1 MHVNNL
7 RIDDVLYGTINNKT
21 NNKVYITLESIN
33 GNYSSWIFLESNSVY
48 YKKLNINDRIKVK
61 VQNINFRFKY
71 TINLLLVPSKKLLV
85 LDLNGILIERNYGNR
100 TAQKYNNM
108 DQFLNFCCNVF
119 DVVIWSCSKK
129 NKLEVNTLGNLNRF
143 IAILDQDHS
152 TSKWPE
158 RSVVSSE
165 KPLFLKEIEK
175 LQNILLNYNLY
186 YDINQILMIDDH
198 FEKFRE
204 NPTGSGLYFDNII
217 DKKNSFLSD
226 NGLLRTILSEYNCN
240 DSVTVVSNKLSNS
253 QYRDYVWTYQEH
265 SSPSY
270 NTKGDTIECTNESCS
285 LSFSTKNIE
294 KDFYNSNSSSS
305 FNKKNTLKDFKKS
318 YSSPLFNKKG
328 ENKVSQ
334 HEKKRYDRINHN
346 RSVYSNNDLSCSQ
359 SSIQSNNNMNSNKIV
374 NNLLKE
380 QFIRSF
386 TYINK
391 PDEYI
396 NYNRCPGIRSDN
408 LSKSNYEQV
417 LNNNFKVCEKT
428 DGVRF
433 MLWIND
439 INESYLFNRQ
449 LDYFKIEN
457 KSRFS
462 NNTILDG
469 ELVVSRVGDTVELT
483 YLIFDVIKY
492 DNQDLENGIDDRLE
506 FINLDLNSDEQN
518 FQFIDSKPDE
528 FNNFEKI
535 KIRKKTFYEINEIC
549 IVTNKIDNN
558 HYTDNGISTKCD
570 GLVFTP
576 KNESY
581 KNIITYKWKPTEL
594 NTIDLRLYKE
604 GLVEEKP
611 TLYYGNGKNEFIFN
625 QEYFLDDKLDE
636 IKQYFETGKTDV
648 IKTDVI
654 VECYLNSTDHTWY
667 IKQLRKDKNITNG
680 KNTIDNIMNLLHD
693 PLDLDFMIN
702 YINNNINL

>member
-1 MHVNNL
+1 MHVTKL
-7 RIDDVLYGTINNKT
+7 KVDDVLYGTINNKT
-21 NNKVYITLESIN
+21 NNKVYITLEYIK
-33 GNYSSWIFLESNSVY
+33 GVYTSWIFLKSNSVY

-61 VQNINFRFKY
+61 VQNINFKYKY

-270 NTKGDTIECTNESCS
+270 NTKKDTIEFANESCS
-285 LSFSTKNIE
+285 LSLSTKNTQI
-294 KDFYNSNSSSS
+294 DFNKSHSSS
-305 FNKKNTLKDFKKS
+305 FSKKNTLKDFKKS

-386 TYINK
+386 TYIIN

-457 KSRFS
+457 KSGFS

-506 FINLDLNSDEQN
+506 F
-518 FQFIDSKPDE
+518 
-528 FNNFEKI
+528 NNFEKI
-535 KIRKKTFYEINEIC
+535 KIRKKTFYEINDIC
-549 IVTNKIDNN
+549 KVTDKIINN
-558 HYTDNGISTKCD
+558 IHYTEDGISTKCD

-581 KNIITYKWKPTEL
+581 KNIIAYKWKPTEL

-611 TLYYGNGKNEFIFN
+611 TLYYGNGKNKNIFN
-625 QEYFLDDKLDE
+625 QKYFLDDKLDE
-636 IKQYFETGKTDV
+636 IREYFKNENE
-648 IKTDVI
+648 KTDVI
-654 VECYLNSTDHTWY
+654 VECYLNSNDDTWC
-667 IKQLRKDKNITNG
+667 IKHLRTDKNITNG
-680 KNTIDNIMNLLHD
+680 ENTIINIMNLLND
-693 PLDLDFMIN
+693 PLDLEFMKN
-702 YINNNINL
+702 YINNNNINL